1 MSADPIELSE
11 KVRSSLSGLEGDALV
26 IAINSLRETI
36 HEFSRMIARFKLW
49 LALRR
54 RKTDRIVEQE
64 RARKAYWQAERR
76 RHDND
81 PLMRGWA

>member
-36 HEFSRMIARFKLW
+36 HEFSPFKNEPVDFVRWVKSDLVHVNEPKQRS
-49 LALRR
+49 A
-54 RKTDRIVEQE
+54 
-64 RARKAYWQAERR
+64 A
-76 RHDND
+76 
-81 PLMRGWA
+81 